1 MHFAEYA
8 SRLALAL
15 SAKHEVLLLL
25 RPSNVQRE
33 LTAEL
38 RDLVE
43 ESVHVRYLEP
53 RRRRDPRVLAT
64 SFALNRLI
72 RPFSPDVLH
81 VQELHPVL
89 GGWTTLSLRKS
100 IPVVL
105 TVHDPVNHSNDGPP
119 PDCLRWQVLMWFRG
133 KASRLIV
140 HGPQMRAALATLDGS
155 LAERMD
161 VIPHGLLGTTSVAE
175 RPSASASPAFL
186 FFGRIEPYKGLA
198 YFLRAGEILQSRGH
212 TFKLIVAGAGTDLE
226 RNRGRIAASTC
237 VELIDRYVLPTEVE
251 DLFRRSTAVV
261 LPYTDATQ
269 SGVAAI
275 ALASSCPVIASAV
288 GDVPDV
294 VIDGRTGLLV
304 PPADANALADAMERL
319 VVDGRL
325 RDSLAAGAGQY
336 ARERLSWPRIAELT
350 EVTYRRAIDARRLC
364 GTPRLSVA
372 DRSK

>member
-15 SAKHEVLLLL
+15 SAKHEFLLLL

-105 TVHDPVNHSNDGPP
+105 TVHDSDNHSHDGPP
-119 PDCLRWQVLMWFRG
+119 PYCL
-133 KASRLIV
+133 
-140 HGPQMRAALATLDGS
+140 
-155 LAERMD
+155 
-161 VIPHGLLGTTSVAE
+161 
-175 RPSASASPAFL
+175 
-186 FFGRIEPYKGLA
+186 
-198 YFLRAGEILQSRGH
+198 
-212 TFKLIVAGAGTDLE
+212 
-226 RNRGRIAASTC
+226 
-237 VELIDRYVLPTEVE
+237 
-251 DLFRRSTAVV
+251 
-261 LPYTDATQ
+261 
-269 SGVAAI
+269 
-275 ALASSCPVIASAV
+275 
-288 GDVPDV
+288 
-294 VIDGRTGLLV
+294 
-304 PPADANALADAMERL
+304 
-319 VVDGRL
+319 
-325 RDSLAAGAGQY
+325 
-336 ARERLSWPRIAELT
+336 
-350 EVTYRRAIDARRLC
+350 
-364 GTPRLSVA
+364 
-372 DRSK
+372 